1 MQRRAFLK
9 AGLLGAF
16 VLAAGGA
23 AYRALN
29 PPQLERYAM
38 DAKARAI
45 VAALVPAMV
54 GPVLPQE
61 AAARQAALDGA
72 VQRVAATIG
81 GLPLTTQKEVAD
93 LFALLS
99 LAPSRRLL
107 AGIGDWQT
115 ATPEELAAFLQSWR
129 THRIAMLQTAYH
141 ALHDIVLGAWYADPS
156 SWTAVGYPGPLQELS
171 A

>member
-1 MQRRAFLK
+1 MQRRSFLK
-9 AGLLGAF
+9 AGLLGALA
-16 VLAAGGA
+16 LAAGGA
-23 AYRALN
+23 VYRKLN
-29 PPQLERYAM
+29 PPLLERYAM
-38 DAKARAI
+38 DSNARTI

-54 GPVLPQE
+54 GTMLPQE
-61 AAARQAALDGA
+61 AVARQAALDGA
-72 VQRVAATIG
+72 VQRVAATIA
-81 GLPLTTQKEVAD
+81 GLSLTTQKEVAD

-115 ATPEELAAFLQSWR
+115 ATPEQLAEFLQSWR
-129 THRIAMLQTAYH
+129 NHRIAMLQTAYH

-156 SWTAVGYPGPLQELS
+156 SWTAVGYPGPLKELS